1 MDSPVVDL
9 LSRVRTSLADLAEL
23 YAVLDEGA
31 LDAIKEIKLGLQA
44 KQSVS
49 ATGLAASRISPKLY
63 FSLPQGAGPENLT
76 VFIGPGGN
84 LVIQL
89 EDEME
94 WMAFQVFVN
103 LDASQPRRLFIDSR
117 YTDPGDSQEKT
128 FPLEHFFR
136 FYTPAS
142 DRFQDTPVERD
153 LIQFGMDVFHLQKVQ
168 RGPEAADFTG
178 RNCLILFYPRPARR
192 ILINKLRIYS
202 I

>member
-1 MDSPVVDL
+1 MDSSAVDL
-9 LSRVRTSLADLAEL
+9 LSRIRKSLADLAEL

-31 LDAIKEIKLGLQA
+31 LDAVKEVKLGLQA

-49 ATGLAASRISPKLY
+49 ATGLAASRISPTLY
-63 FSLPQGAGPENLT
+63 FSLPQDAGPENLT
-76 VFIGPGGN
+76 VFIGPDGN

-89 EDEME
+89 EEEIE

-103 LDASQPRRLFIDSR
+103 LDASKERRLFIESR
-117 YTDPGDSQEKT
+117 YAGPAKGQQNT
-128 FPLEHFFR
+128 FPLEYFFR

-142 DRFQDTPVERD
+142 DRFHDTPIQRD
-153 LIQFGMDVFHLQKVQ
+153 RIRFDTDVFHLQKVQ
-168 RGPEAADFTG
+168 RGPEIADFTG

-192 ILINKLRIYS
+192 ILISKARIYC